1 MIKRILTVLLLF
13 PTLVCAQI
21 NTERVMTIA
30 RNALYFEDYVLSI
43 QYFNQV
49 INAKP
54 YLYEPYFFRALA
66 KVNLEDY
73 QGAEADCDEA
83 IKRNPFVVGAYQVRG
98 LARIRQSK
106 FDGLPSVPPHLL
118 QFHLGVG
125 RFQLILL
132 RKYPHLYVGKGGVS
146 VMIIGVMHHS
156 APCAYDL
163 RLAGGNG
170 RNVADVVTVVDS
182 PFGRD
187 EHDFHIVVGVRFKA
201 FAAFNRIV
209 VQHSKRSEVD
219 TARIVVICKTEGEI
233 ALQPTVVGKPP
244 APRTVNYFLH
254 MYSIYDTTK
263 YKNRSTRIK
272 RGRLNTHPDN

>member
-1 MIKRILTVLLLF
+1 MERRTRYQHIAGHHKDIDAVRVDTY
-13 PTLVCAQI
+13 LVP
-21 NTERVMTIA
+21 NGRTG
-30 RNALYFEDYVLSI
+30 I
-43 QYFNQV
+43 QRRHLHPCPLV
-49 INAKP
+49 
-54 YLYEPYFFRALA
+54 YLQHMFAPL
-66 KVNLEDY
+66 
-73 QGAEADCDEA
+73 G
-83 IKRNPFVVGAYQVRG
+83 RG
-98 LARIRQSK
+98 
-106 FDGLPSVPPHLL
+106 DGLPPVPPHLL

-125 RFQLILL
+125 RFQLIFL